1 MKQLLTILFFTT
13 IIVACGNNNN
23 KNFDTKTYEQT
34 KRNLA
39 SKEKTN
45 PLQFLSISGI
55 YKRNSLFGTTV
66 YQGTIFNR
74 ATVIGYKNVR
84 VKLLYFNT
92 HGKQTANHEE
102 QFDAVINAGDK
113 FNFKAKYRT
122 QKATDSVSATIM
134 LATVADN
141 TN

>member
-1 MKQLLTILFFTT
+1 MKRIFIILFFTA
-13 IIVACGNNNN
+13 IILSCGNNNN

-34 KRNLA
+34 KSSLA

-66 YQGTIFNR
+66 YKGTIFNK

-92 HGKQTANHEE
+92 QGKQTANHEE
-102 QFDAVINAGDK
+102 QFDTVINAGDK

-122 QKATDSVSATIM
+122 PKGTDSVAATIM
-134 LATVADN
+134 QATVVDD